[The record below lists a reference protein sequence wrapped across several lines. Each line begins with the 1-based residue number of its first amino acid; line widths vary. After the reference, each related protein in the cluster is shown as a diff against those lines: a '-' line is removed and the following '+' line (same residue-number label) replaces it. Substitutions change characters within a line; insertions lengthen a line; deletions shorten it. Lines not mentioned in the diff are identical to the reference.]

1 MKNLKVKQK
10 GKYEL
15 EKPFWLTKIK
25 LVKNAFNIHALTIKI
40 KNQSPFKLSHNLQYD
55 FHVCPKQF

>member
-25 LVKNAFNIHALTIKI
+25 LVKNAFNIHAFT
-40 KNQSPFKLSHNLQYD
+40 S
-55 FHVCPKQF
+55 V

>member
-25 LVKNAFNIHALTIKI
+25 LVKNAFNIHALTFKVFHSKSISI
-40 KNQSPFKLSHNLQYD
+40 QTITQSP
-55 FHVCPKQF
+55 V